1 MVVTIPNDYGMSMN
15 QEQVTKSQF
24 KAKALE
30 YFRKVET
37 SGESLVVT
45 DRGQPTVEIR
55 RYRSDKRSPLERL
68 RGSILEFKNPTEPV
82 AEDDW
87 EALG

>member
-1 MVVTIPNDYGMSMN
+1 MS
-15 QEQVTKSQF
+15 QEHVTKSQF

-30 YFRKVET
+30 YFRKIET
-37 SGESLVVT
+37 SGDSLVIT

-55 RYRSDKRSPLERL
+55 RYRNDQRSPLERL
-68 RGSILEFKNPTEPV
+68 RGSVLEFRNPTDPV

-87 EALG
+87 EALI

>member
-1 MVVTIPNDYGMSMN
+1 MN
-15 QEQVTKSQF
+15 QEHVTKSQF

-30 YFRKVET
+30 YFRKIET
-37 SGESLVVT
+37 SGGSLVIT

-55 RYRSDKRSPLERL
+55 RYRNDQRSPLERL
-68 RGSILEFKNPTEPV
+68 RGSVLEFRNPTEPV

-87 EALG
+87 EALV

>member
-1 MVVTIPNDYGMSMN
+1 MTIGNDYGERMN
-15 QEQVTKSQF
+15 QEHVTKSQF

-37 SGESLVVT
+37 SGESVVIT
-45 DRGQPTVEIR
+45 DRGEPTVEVR

-68 RGSILEFKNPTEPV
+68 RGSVIEFREPTGPV
-82 AEDDW
+82 GEEDW

>member
-1 MVVTIPNDYGMSMN
+1 MN
-15 QEQVTKSQF
+15 TEQITKSQF
-24 KAKALE
+24 KARALE

-55 RYRSDKRSPLERL
+55 RYRSDQRSPLERL
-68 RGSILEFKNPTEPV
+68 RGSVLEFRNPTDPV

-87 EALG
+87 EALS